1 MSERKPILLVD
12 DSKDSQIAIELFN
25 QKSIDYV
32 EYHIDKFGGGCCGGG
47 GSSSD
52 SSNDSSLSKIN
63 APAVFAPEGVFRGLD
78 GVKTYFNLEKR
89 YYESES
95 AYW

>member
-1 MSERKPILLVD
+1 MSERKPILIVD

-32 EYHIDKFGGGCCGGG
+32 KYRIDKFGGGCCGGG
-47 GSSSD
+47 GSESD
-52 SSNDSSLSKIN
+52 NDNSFSKIN